1 MKKVLFIMLMLSMGL
16 AAQAQDQANGTQD
29 SVQVENKADSM
40 QVENKADSVRVVDMN
55 RTFSVGGNALMLLRS
70 NNASKKDMKPLEWTL
85 KNDRINDTNI
95 VVLEVKNRR
104 TGETEAHQIWSDGV
118 NVTMKITKDGTT
130 MYDVSD
136 DLFSHLR
143 IMKVQLGT
151 VIMFYSE
158 LKNQ

>member
-1 MKKVLFIMLMLSMGL
+1 MKKLLFIMLMLSMGL
-16 AAQAQDQANGTQD
+16 MAQAQDQANGTQD
-29 SVQVENKADSM
+29 SV

-55 RTFSVGGNALMLLRS
+55 RTFSVGGNAIMLLRS
-70 NNASKKDMKPLEWTL
+70 NTAEKRNLKPLEWTL
-85 KNDRINDTNI
+85 KNDRIGDTNI

-104 TGETEAHQIWSDGV
+104 TGETEAYQSWSEGV

-143 IMKVQLGT
+143 IMKTNVGT
-151 VIMFYSE
+151 IIMFYSE
-158 LKNQ
+158 LKKK

>member
-1 MKKVLFIMLMLSMGL
+1 MLSIGL
-16 AAQAQDQANGTQD
+16 MAQAQEQANSKQD
-29 SVQVENKADSM
+29 SVQVENKADSV
-40 QVENKADSVRVVDMN
+40 QVENKSDSVRVVDMN

-70 NNASKKDMKPLEWTL
+70 NNAAKKDMKPLEWTL

-118 NVTMKITKDGTT
+118 NVTMKITNDGTT

-136 DLFSHLR
+136 DIFSHLR
-143 IMKVQLGT
+143 IMKTNIGT
-151 VIMFYSE
+151 IIMFYSE
-158 LKNQ
+158 LKKQ

>member
-1 MKKVLFIMLMLSMGL
+1 MLSIWLM
-16 AAQAQDQANGTQD
+16 AQAQEQANSTQD
-29 SVQVENKADSM
+29 SVQVENKADSV
-40 QVENKADSVRVVDMN
+40 QVENKADSVRIVDMN

-70 NNASKKDMKPLEWTL
+70 NNAAKKDMKPLEWTL
-85 KNDRINDTNI
+85 KNDRIGDTNI

-104 TGETEAHQIWSDGV
+104 TGETEAYQSWSESV

-143 IMKVQLGT
+143 IVKMNIGT
-151 VIMFYSE
+151 IIMFYSE
-158 LKNQ
+158 LK

>member
-40 QVENKADSVRVVDMN
+40 QVENKSDSIRVVDMN

-70 NNASKKDMKPLEWTL
+70 NNATKKDMKPLAWTL
-85 KNDRINDTNI
+85 KNDRIGDTNI

-104 TGETEAHQIWSDGV
+104 TGETESYQSCNDGV
-118 NVTMKITKDGTT
+118 NVTMKITNDGTT

-136 DLFSHLR
+136 DIFSHLR

>member
-1 MKKVLFIMLMLSMGL
+1 MLMLSMGL
-16 AAQAQDQANGTQD
+16 MAQAQEQANSTHD
-29 SVQVENKADSM
+29 SVQVENKADSI
-40 QVENKADSVRVVDMN
+40 RVVDMN

-70 NNASKKDMKPLEWTL
+70 NNAAKKDMKPLEWTL

-95 VVLEVKNRR
+95 VVLEVKNSR

-118 NVTMKITKDGTT
+118 NVTMKITNDGTT

-143 IMKVQLGT
+143 IMKVKLGT

>member
-1 MKKVLFIMLMLSMGL
+1 MLSMGL
-16 AAQAQDQANGTQD
+16 MAQAQEQTNSTQD
-29 SVQVENKADSM
+29 SVQVENKADSV
-40 QVENKADSVRVVDMN
+40 QVENKADSIRVVDMN

-70 NNASKKDMKPLEWTL
+70 NNAAKKDMKPLAWTL
-85 KNDRINDTNI
+85 KNDRIGDTNI

-104 TGETEAHQIWSDGV
+104 TGETEAYQSWSEGV

-143 IMKVQLGT
+143 IMKMNVGT
-151 VIMFYSE
+151 IIMFYSE
-158 LKNQ
+158 LKKQ

>member
-1 MKKVLFIMLMLSMGL
+1 MLMLSMGL
-16 AAQAQDQANGTQD
+16 MAQAQEQANSTQD
-29 SVQVENKADSM
+29 SVQVEDKADSVQM
-40 QVENKADSVRVVDMN
+40 ENKADSVRIVDMN

-70 NNASKKDMKPLEWTL
+70 NNAAKKDMKPLAWTL
-85 KNDRINDTNI
+85 KNDRIGDTNI

-104 TGETEAHQIWSDGV
+104 TGETEAYQSWSESV

-143 IMKVQLGT
+143 IVKMNIGT
-151 VIMFYSE
+151 IIMFYSE
-158 LKNQ
+158 LK

>member
-1 MKKVLFIMLMLSMGL
+1 MLSIGL
-16 AAQAQDQANGTQD
+16 MAQAQEQANSTQD
-29 SVQVENKADSM
+29 SVQVEDKADSVQM
-40 QVENKADSVRVVDMN
+40 ENKADSVRIVDMN

-70 NNASKKDMKPLEWTL
+70 NNAAKKDMKPLAWTL
-85 KNDRINDTNI
+85 KNDRIGDTNI

-104 TGETEAHQIWSDGV
+104 TGETEAYQSWSESV

-143 IMKVQLGT
+143 IVKMNIGT
-151 VIMFYSE
+151 IIMFYSE
-158 LKNQ
+158 LK

>member
-16 AAQAQDQANGTQD
+16 MAQAQDQANGTQD
-29 SVQVENKADSM
+29 SVQVENKADSV
-40 QVENKADSVRVVDMN
+40 QVKNKADSVLVVDIN

-70 NNASKKDMKPLEWTL
+70 NNAAKKDMKPLAWTL
-85 KNDRINDTNI
+85 KNDRIGDTNI

-104 TGETEAHQIWSDGV
+104 TGETEAYQSWSEGV

-143 IMKVQLGT
+143 IIKMNVGT
-151 VIMFYSE
+151 IIMFYSE
-158 LKNQ
+158 LKKQ

>member
-1 MKKVLFIMLMLSMGL
+1 MLSMGL
-16 AAQAQDQANGTQD
+16 MAQAQEQANSKQD
-29 SVQVENKADSM
+29 SVQVENKADSV
-40 QVENKADSVRVVDMN
+40 QVENKSDSVRVVDMN

-70 NNASKKDMKPLEWTL
+70 NNAAKKDMKPLEWTL

-118 NVTMKITKDGTT
+118 NVTMKITNDGTT

-136 DLFSHLR
+136 DIFSHLR
-143 IMKVQLGT
+143 IMKTNIGT
-151 VIMFYSE
+151 IIMFYSE
-158 LKNQ
+158 LKKQ

>member
-16 AAQAQDQANGTQD
+16 MAQAQEQANSTQD
-29 SVQVENKADSM
+29 SVQVEDKADSVQM
-40 QVENKADSVRVVDMN
+40 ENKADSVRIVDMN

-70 NNASKKDMKPLEWTL
+70 NNAAKKDMKPLAWTL
-85 KNDRINDTNI
+85 KNDRIGDTNI

-104 TGETEAHQIWSDGV
+104 TGETEAYQSWSESV

-143 IMKVQLGT
+143 IVKMNIGT
-151 VIMFYSE
+151 IIMFYSE
-158 LKNQ
+158 LK

>member
-16 AAQAQDQANGTQD
+16 MAQAQEQANGTQD
-29 SVQVENKADSM
+29 SVQVENKADSV

-70 NNASKKDMKPLEWTL
+70 NNATKKDMKPLAWTL
-85 KNDRINDTNI
+85 KNDRIGDTNI

-104 TGETEAHQIWSDGV
+104 TGETEAYQSWNEGV
-118 NVTMKITKDGTT
+118 NITMSIFKDGST

>member
-1 MKKVLFIMLMLSMGL
+1 MLSIGL
-16 AAQAQDQANGTQD
+16 AAQAQEQANGTQD
-29 SVQVENKADSM
+29 SVQVENKSDSV
-40 QVENKADSVRVVDMN
+40 QVENKADSILVVDMN

-70 NNASKKDMKPLEWTL
+70 NNAAKKDMKPLEWTL
-85 KNDRINDTNI
+85 KNNRIGDTNI

-104 TGETEAHQIWSDGV
+104 TGETEAYQSWSESV

-143 IMKVQLGT
+143 IVKTNIGT
-151 VIMFYSE
+151 IIMFYSE

>member
-16 AAQAQDQANGTQD
+16 MAQAQEQANSTQD
-29 SVQVENKADSM
+29 SVQVENKADSV
-40 QVENKADSVRVVDMN
+40 QVENKADSVRVVDMK

-70 NNASKKDMKPLEWTL
+70 NNAAKKDMNPLEWTL

-143 IMKVQLGT
+143 IMKTNIGT
-151 VIMFYSE
+151 IIMFYSE
-158 LKNQ
+158 LKKQ

>member
-1 MKKVLFIMLMLSMGL
+1 MKKSLFIMLMLSIGL
-16 AAQAQDQANGTQD
+16 MAQAQEQTDSTRVD
-29 SVQVENKADSM
+29 SV

-70 NNASKKDMKPLEWTL
+70 NNASKKDMKPLAWTL
-85 KNDRINDTNI
+85 KNDRIGDTNI

-104 TGETEAHQIWSDGV
+104 TGETEAYQTWSEGV
-118 NVTMKITKDGTT
+118 NVTMSILKDGTT

-158 LKNQ
+158 LKKQ

>member
-1 MKKVLFIMLMLSMGL
+1 MLSMGL
-16 AAQAQDQANGTQD
+16 MAQAQEQANSTQD
-29 SVQVENKADSM
+29 SVQVEDKADSVQM
-40 QVENKADSVRVVDMN
+40 ENKADSVRIVDMN

-70 NNASKKDMKPLEWTL
+70 NNAAKKDMKPLAWTL
-85 KNDRINDTNI
+85 KNDRIGDTNI

-104 TGETEAHQIWSDGV
+104 TGETEAYQSWSESV

-143 IMKVQLGT
+143 IVKMNIGT
-151 VIMFYSE
+151 IIMFYSE
-158 LKNQ
+158 LK

>member
-1 MKKVLFIMLMLSMGL
+1 MLSMGL
-16 AAQAQDQANGTQD
+16 MVQAQEQANSTQD
-29 SVQVENKADSM
+29 SVQVEDKADSVQM
-40 QVENKADSVRVVDMN
+40 KNKADSVRIVDMN

-70 NNASKKDMKPLEWTL
+70 NNAAKKDMKPLEWTL
-85 KNDRINDTNI
+85 KNDRIGDTNI

-104 TGETEAHQIWSDGV
+104 TGETEAYQSWSEGV

-143 IMKVQLGT
+143 IVKTNIGT
-151 VIMFYSE
+151 IIMFYSE

>member
-1 MKKVLFIMLMLSMGL
+1 MKKSLFIMLMLSMVL
-16 AAQAQDQANGTQD
+16 AAQAQEQTNGTQDSVRVENKAD
-29 SVQVENKADSM
+29 SVQVENKADSI
-40 QVENKADSVRVVDMN
+40 RVVDMN

-70 NNASKKDMKPLEWTL
+70 NNAAKKDMKPLEWTL
-85 KNDRINDTNI
+85 KNNRIGDTNI
-95 VVLEVKNRR
+95 VALEVKNRR
-104 TGETEAHQIWSDGV
+104 TGETEAYQTWSEGV

-143 IMKVQLGT
+143 IIKVQLGT

-158 LKNQ
+158 LKK

>member
-1 MKKVLFIMLMLSMGL
+1 MKKVLFILLMLSMGL
-16 AAQAQDQANGTQD
+16 MAQAQEQANSTQD
-29 SVQVENKADSM
+29 SV

-70 NNASKKDMKPLEWTL
+70 NNAAKKDMKPLAWTL
-85 KNDRINDTNI
+85 KNDRVNETNI

-104 TGETEAHQIWSDGV
+104 TGDLEAYQVWSEGV

-143 IMKVQLGT
+143 IMKMDMGT
-151 VIMFYSE
+151 IIMFYSE
-158 LKNQ
+158 LKKQ

>member
-1 MKKVLFIMLMLSMGL
+1 MLSMGL
-16 AAQAQDQANGTQD
+16 MAQAQEQANSTQD
-29 SVQVENKADSM
+29 SVQVEDKADSVQM
-40 QVENKADSVRVVDMN
+40 ENKADSVRIVDMN

-70 NNASKKDMKPLEWTL
+70 NNAAKKDMKPLAWTL
-85 KNDRINDTNI
+85 KNDRIGDTNI

-104 TGETEAHQIWSDGV
+104 TGETEAYQSWSESV

-143 IMKVQLGT
+143 IVKTNIGT
-151 VIMFYSE
+151 IIMFYSE

>member
-1 MKKVLFIMLMLSMGL
+1 MLMLSMGL

-29 SVQVENKADSM
+29 SVQVDNKADSM
-40 QVENKADSVRVVDMN
+40 QVENKSDSIRVVDMN

-70 NNASKKDMKPLEWTL
+70 NNASKKDMKPLAWTL
-85 KNDRINDTNI
+85 KNDRIGDTNI

-104 TGETEAHQIWSDGV
+104 TGETEAYQSWSEGV

-143 IMKVQLGT
+143 IMKVKLGT

-158 LKNQ
+158 LKKQ

>member
-16 AAQAQDQANGTQD
+16 MAQAQEQTDSTRVD
-29 SVQVENKADSM
+29 SVQVIN
-40 QVENKADSVRVVDMN
+40 MN
-55 RTFSVGGNALMLLRS
+55 RTFSVGGNAIMLLRS
-70 NNASKKDMKPLEWTL
+70 NTAEKRNLKPLEWTL
-85 KNDRINDTNI
+85 KNDRIGDTNI

-104 TGETEAHQIWSDGV
+104 TGETEAHQLWSEGV
-118 NVTMKITKDGTT
+118 NVTMSIFKDGST

-143 IMKVQLGT
+143 IMKVSLGT

-158 LKNQ
+158 LKKQ